1 MAREPPVSHL
11 PGDAGRLAIEVSHLS
26 KRFGFTLALDD
37 VSIRLPQ
44 GNALLIVGPNGSGK
58 STLLK
63 VLCGILRRPRGSLV
77 RVLGIDPW
85 RQRHILF
92 SRATAAF
99 EDYAFPELA
108 SGEDYLKFVAK
119 LRGVPIDRNIGGL
132 MGIEDFWSKSIRG
145 YSSGMKRKLALAQ
158 AFVGRP
164 ELIVL
169 DEPLVALDRQSKDQ
183 LIEVLAQ
190 RRAAG
195 TTLVI
200 CSHILIGLER
210 IATRMV
216 VLVNGKMTYES
227 DISDSSGPLEEIYRR
242 ILEST

>member
-1 MAREPPVSHL
+1 MSHL
-11 PGDAGRLAIEVSHLS
+11 PGDMGGLAIEVSHLS

-37 VSIRLPQ
+37 VSIRLLQ

-77 RVLGIDPW
+77 RVLGVDPW

-119 LRGVPIDRNIGGL
+119 LRGVSIDRSVGEI
-132 MGIEDFWSKSIRG
+132 MGIEGFWSKPIRG

-158 AFVGRP
+158 ALVGRP
-164 ELIVL
+164 ELIIL

-183 LIEVLAQ
+183 LIDILAR

-200 CSHILIGLER
+200 CSHILTGLER
-210 IATRMV
+210 IATRMI
-216 VLVNGKMTYES
+216 VLVNGKMIYES
-227 DISDSSGPLEEIYRR
+227 DISDSSAALEETYKR
-242 ILEST
+242 ILETT